1 MEEDLFQ
8 LRQLPV
14 VKFRRT
20 GESARSEDDTASGE
34 HEVQIEG
41 VRAGL
46 EAVELDDGAAVPK
59 EFANPTDDTFMVED
73 AVEAIGFGK
82 FQWKLSVLTG
92 LAWASISGLPFTL
105 QEAPLL
111 LNATGFPWFTRK
123 DTVPSTQIRCF
134 NQMADAMEMM
144 ILSILA
150 PQLHC
155 EWRLP
160 SWQVALLTSVVF
172 VGMMSSSTLWG
183 NISDQYGRK
192 TVRRPLLCMCPLGH
206 LRDDLDKVTKFTLL
220 ENLGLKIS
228 VLWTLYYGILSAFAP
243 VYSWI
248 LVLRGLVGFGI
259 GGVPQSVTLYAEFLP
274 MKARAKCILLI
285 EVFWAIGTVFEVI
298 LAVFVMP
305 SLGWRWLLI
314 LSAVPLLLFA
324 VLCFVGIFVYE
335 ISAFA
340 SCSPAIHYILWL
352 PESARYD
359 VLSGNQ
365 EKAIATLKR
374 IATENGAPMPLG
386 KLIISRQE
394 DRGKMRDLFTPH
406 FRWTTLLLWFI
417 WFSNAFS
424 YYGLVLLTTELFQAG
439 DVCSISSRKKAVE
452 AKCSLACEYLSKEDY
467 MDLLWTTLSEFP
479 GVLVTL
485 WIIDRLGRKK
495 TMALCFVI
503 FSFCS
508 LLLFICVGSLASCPL
523 SQLSFL
529 IPFRV
534 YPTATRAL
542 GLGTCSGMA
551 RVGALITPFIAQV
564 MLESSVYLTLAVYS
578 GCCLLAALASCF
590 LPIETKGRGLQ
601 ESSHREWGQEM
612 VGRGTH
618 GTGVASD
625 AGSQPD
631 TSQGQS
637 VTPSVN
643 DHQKICRY
651 NPGPDP
657 CETRCP
663 ELGME
668 MKTKP
673 TAKAGDSPAEAV
685 KAKPGATFPAPS
697 LVRLIGS
704 SRGKKTVNS
713 GFSALDFERG
723 PADLAFQQRRLRG
736 FQ

>member
-34 HEVQIEG
+34 HEIQIEG

-92 LAWASISGLPFTL
+92 LAW
-105 QEAPLL
+105 
-111 LNATGFPWFTRK
+111 
-123 DTVPSTQIRCF
+123 
-134 NQMADAMEMM
+134 MADAMEMM

-192 TVRRPLLCMCPLGH
+192 T
-206 LRDDLDKVTKFTLL
+206 
-220 ENLGLKIS
+220 GLKIS

-285 EVFWAIGTVFEVI
+285 E
-298 LAVFVMP
+298 
-305 SLGWRWLLI
+305 
-314 LSAVPLLLFA
+314 
-324 VLCFVGIFVYE
+324 
-335 ISAFA
+335 
-340 SCSPAIHYILWL
+340 WL

-452 AKCSLACEYLSKEDY
+452 AKCSLACEYLSEEDY

-495 TMALCFVI
+495 TMALCFVV

-508 LLLFICVGSLASCPL
+508 LLLFICVGRNMLTLLLFIARAFISGGFQAAYVYTPE
-523 SQLSFL
+523 
-529 IPFRV
+529 V

-612 VGRGTH
+612 VGRGAH
-618 GTGVASD
+618 GTGVARSNS
-625 AGSQPD
+625 GSQ
-631 TSQGQS
+631 
-637 VTPSVN
+637 
-643 DHQKICRY
+643 
-651 NPGPDP
+651 
-657 CETRCP
+657 E
-663 ELGME
+663 
-668 MKTKP
+668 
-673 TAKAGDSPAEAV
+673 
-685 KAKPGATFPAPS
+685 
-697 LVRLIGS
+697 
-704 SRGKKTVNS
+704 
-713 GFSALDFERG
+713 
-723 PADLAFQQRRLRG
+723 
-736 FQ
+736 

>member
-20 GESARSEDDTASGE
+20 GESARSEDDAASGE

-92 LAWASISGLPFTL
+92 LAW
-105 QEAPLL
+105 
-111 LNATGFPWFTRK
+111 
-123 DTVPSTQIRCF
+123 
-134 NQMADAMEMM
+134 MADAMEMM

-192 TVRRPLLCMCPLGH
+192 T
-206 LRDDLDKVTKFTLL
+206 
-220 ENLGLKIS
+220 GLKIS

-324 VLCFVGIFVYE
+324 VLCF
-335 ISAFA
+335 
-340 SCSPAIHYILWL
+340 WL

-394 DRGKMRDLFTPH
+394 DRGRMRDLFTPH

-439 DVCSISSRKKAVE
+439 DVCSS
-452 AKCSLACEYLSKEDY
+452 
-467 MDLLWTTLSEFP
+467 
-479 GVLVTL
+479 VLVTL

-508 LLLFICVGSLASCPL
+508 LLLFICVGRNMLTLLLFIARAFISGGFQAAYVYTPE
-523 SQLSFL
+523 
-529 IPFRV
+529 V

-618 GTGVASD
+618 DTGVTRSNS
-625 AGSQPD
+625 GSQ
-631 TSQGQS
+631 
-637 VTPSVN
+637 
-643 DHQKICRY
+643 
-651 NPGPDP
+651 
-657 CETRCP
+657 E
-663 ELGME
+663 
-668 MKTKP
+668 
-673 TAKAGDSPAEAV
+673 
-685 KAKPGATFPAPS
+685 
-697 LVRLIGS
+697 
-704 SRGKKTVNS
+704 
-713 GFSALDFERG
+713 
-723 PADLAFQQRRLRG
+723 
-736 FQ
+736 

>member
-41 VRAGL
+41 VRTGL

-92 LAWASISGLPFTL
+92 LAW
-105 QEAPLL
+105 
-111 LNATGFPWFTRK
+111 
-123 DTVPSTQIRCF
+123 
-134 NQMADAMEMM
+134 MADAMEMM

-155 EWRLP
+155 EWQLP

-192 TVRRPLLCMCPLGH
+192 T
-206 LRDDLDKVTKFTLL
+206 
-220 ENLGLKIS
+220 GLKIS

-324 VLCFVGIFVYE
+324 VLCF
-335 ISAFA
+335 
-340 SCSPAIHYILWL
+340 WL

-394 DRGKMRDLFTPH
+394 DRGRMKDLFTPH

-439 DVCSISSRKKAVE
+439 DVCSISSQKKAVE
-452 AKCSLACEYLSKEDY
+452 AKCSLACEYLSEEDY

-479 GVLVTL
+479 GLPHGNSSTGPGHL
-485 WIIDRLGRKK
+485 QWHGK
-495 TMALCFVI
+495 
-503 FSFCS
+503 SGCS
-508 LLLFICVGSLASCPL
+508 HYSVHCSGHAGILRVPDAGGLQWLLPPGCPGLLLPAHRDQRP
-523 SQLSFL
+523 
-529 IPFRV
+529 R
-534 YPTATRAL
+534 T
-542 GLGTCSGMA
+542 A
-551 RVGALITPFIAQV
+551 RVQPPGVGPRDGRPRDAWHRRHQV
-564 MLESSVYLTLAVYS
+564 ELWLS
-578 GCCLLAALASCF
+578 GVVTDA
-590 LPIETKGRGLQ
+590 GL
-601 ESSHREWGQEM
+601 SWSLRLW
-612 VGRGTH
+612 
-618 GTGVASD
+618 D
-625 AGSQPD
+625 AGSWWSQLGHRPSLP
-631 TSQGQS
+631 TSRTHPGGQ
-637 VTPSVN
+637 
-643 DHQKICRY
+643 
-651 NPGPDP
+651 PGPTGFCVLTPFAHIHRDP
-657 CETRCP
+657 PGDGEAFV
-663 ELGME
+663 LG
-668 MKTKP
+668 
-673 TAKAGDSPAEAV
+673 G
-685 KAKPGATFPAPS
+685 S
-697 LVRLIGS
+697 LSVCGE
-704 SRGKKTVNS
+704 VC
-713 GFSALDFERG
+713 
-723 PADLAFQQRRLRG
+723 
-736 FQ
+736 

>member
-1 MEEDLFQ
+1 MEKGFQ
-8 LRQLPV
+8 TSPAGKSSWQDPSRFFCAFRV

-20 GESARSEDDTASGE
+20 GESSRSEEDGISGE

-41 VRAGL
+41 VRTEL
-46 EAVELDDGAAVPK
+46 EPVELGDGAAVPK

-82 FQWKLSVLTG
+82 FQWKLSVITG
-92 LAWASISGLPFTL
+92 LAW
-105 QEAPLL
+105 
-111 LNATGFPWFTRK
+111 
-123 DTVPSTQIRCF
+123 
-134 NQMADAMEMM
+134 MADAMEMM

-192 TVRRPLLCMCPLGH
+192 T
-206 LRDDLDKVTKFTLL
+206 
-220 ENLGLKIS
+220 GLKIS
-228 VLWTLYYGILSAFAP
+228 VLWTLYYGILSGFAP
-243 VYSWI
+243 IYSWI

-285 EVFWAIGTVFEVI
+285 EVFWALGTVFEVL
-298 LAVFVMP
+298 LAVVVMP
-305 SLGWRWLLI
+305 TLGWRWLLI
-314 LSAVPLLLFA
+314 LSALPLLLFA
-324 VLCFVGIFVYE
+324 GLCF
-335 ISAFA
+335 
-340 SCSPAIHYILWL
+340 
-352 PESARYD
+352 
-359 VLSGNQ
+359 
-365 EKAIATLKR
+365 
-374 IATENGAPMPLG
+374 
-386 KLIISRQE
+386 E

-439 DVCSISSRKKAVE
+439 DVCSISSRRQEVK
-452 AKCSLACEYLSKEDY
+452 AKCSLTCEYLTEEDY
-467 MDLLWTTLSEFP
+467 TDLLWTTLSEFP

-485 WIIDRLGRKK
+485 WIIDRIGRKK
-495 TMALCFVI
+495 TMALSFLV

-508 LLLFICVGSLASCPL
+508 LLLFLCVGRNVLTVLLFIARAFISGGFQAAYVYTPE
-523 SQLSFL
+523 
-529 IPFRV
+529 V

-564 MLESSVYLTLAVYS
+564 MLESSVYLTLLVYS

-601 ESSHREWGQEM
+601 ESSHKEWGQEM
-612 VGRGTH
+612 VGRGSH
-618 GTGVASD
+618 SPGE
-625 AGSQPD
+625 SQ
-631 TSQGQS
+631 
-637 VTPSVN
+637 
-643 DHQKICRY
+643 
-651 NPGPDP
+651 
-657 CETRCP
+657 E
-663 ELGME
+663 
-668 MKTKP
+668 
-673 TAKAGDSPAEAV
+673 
-685 KAKPGATFPAPS
+685 
-697 LVRLIGS
+697 
-704 SRGKKTVNS
+704 
-713 GFSALDFERG
+713 
-723 PADLAFQQRRLRG
+723 
-736 FQ
+736 

>member
-41 VRAGL
+41 VRMGL

-92 LAWASISGLPFTL
+92 LAW
-105 QEAPLL
+105 
-111 LNATGFPWFTRK
+111 
-123 DTVPSTQIRCF
+123 
-134 NQMADAMEMM
+134 MADAMEMM

-192 TVRRPLLCMCPLGH
+192 T
-206 LRDDLDKVTKFTLL
+206 
-220 ENLGLKIS
+220 GLKIS

-285 EVFWAIGTVFEVI
+285 EVFWAIGTVFEVV

-324 VLCFVGIFVYE
+324 VLCF
-335 ISAFA
+335 
-340 SCSPAIHYILWL
+340 WL

-439 DVCSISSRKKAVE
+439 DVCSSLPHGNAGPRPGHLQWHGKSG
-452 AKCSLACEYLSKEDY
+452 CSHHSVHCPGDAGILCVPDSGSLQW
-467 MDLLWTTLSEFP
+467 LLPP
-479 GVLVTL
+479 GCP
-485 WIIDRLGRKK
+485 G
-495 TMALCFVI
+495 
-503 FSFCS
+503 
-508 LLLFICVGSLASCPL
+508 LLLFAHRDQRQRTAGVQPPGMGPGDGRPRNARCRCYQVELWLSGIVTDGGLCWSLRLQSSGGWQA
-523 SQLSFL
+523 
-529 IPFRV
+529 
-534 YPTATRAL
+534 PT
-542 GLGTCSGMA
+542 
-551 RVGALITPFIAQV
+551 GALIVTADIKNSPKSTTWTNKV
-564 MLESSVYLTLAVYS
+564 LCLESVCSSSLRSTQGWGDTCSRGFSVYVV
-578 GCCLLAALASCF
+578 
-590 LPIETKGRGLQ
+590 KGLF
-601 ESSHREWGQEM
+601 M
-612 VGRGTH
+612 TC
-618 GTGVASD
+618 
-625 AGSQPD
+625 GSTWENYP
-631 TSQGQS
+631 
-637 VTPSVN
+637 
-643 DHQKICRY
+643 Y
-651 NPGPDP
+651 
-657 CETRCP
+657 
-663 ELGME
+663 
-668 MKTKP
+668 
-673 TAKAGDSPAEAV
+673 
-685 KAKPGATFPAPS
+685 
-697 LVRLIGS
+697 
-704 SRGKKTVNS
+704 
-713 GFSALDFERG
+713 
-723 PADLAFQQRRLRG
+723 
-736 FQ
+736 

>member
-34 HEVQIEG
+34 HEVHIEG

-92 LAWASISGLPFTL
+92 LAW
-105 QEAPLL
+105 
-111 LNATGFPWFTRK
+111 
-123 DTVPSTQIRCF
+123 
-134 NQMADAMEMM
+134 MADAMEMM

-192 TVRRPLLCMCPLGH
+192 T
-206 LRDDLDKVTKFTLL
+206 
-220 ENLGLKIS
+220 GLKIS

-305 SLGWRWLLI
+305 SLGWRWLLL

-324 VLCFVGIFVYE
+324 VLCF
-335 ISAFA
+335 
-340 SCSPAIHYILWL
+340 WL

-439 DVCSISSRKKAVE
+439 DVCSS
-452 AKCSLACEYLSKEDY
+452 
-467 MDLLWTTLSEFP
+467 
-479 GVLVTL
+479 VLVTL

-495 TMALCFVI
+495 TMALCFVV

-508 LLLFICVGSLASCPL
+508 LLLFICVGRNMLTLLLFIARAFISGGFQAAYVYTPE
-523 SQLSFL
+523 
-529 IPFRV
+529 V

-612 VGRGTH
+612 VGRGAH
-618 GTGVASD
+618 GTGVARSNS
-625 AGSQPD
+625 GSQ
-631 TSQGQS
+631 
-637 VTPSVN
+637 
-643 DHQKICRY
+643 
-651 NPGPDP
+651 
-657 CETRCP
+657 E
-663 ELGME
+663 
-668 MKTKP
+668 
-673 TAKAGDSPAEAV
+673 
-685 KAKPGATFPAPS
+685 
-697 LVRLIGS
+697 
-704 SRGKKTVNS
+704 
-713 GFSALDFERG
+713 
-723 PADLAFQQRRLRG
+723 
-736 FQ
+736 

>member
-92 LAWASISGLPFTL
+92 LAW
-105 QEAPLL
+105 
-111 LNATGFPWFTRK
+111 
-123 DTVPSTQIRCF
+123 
-134 NQMADAMEMM
+134 MADAMEMM

-192 TVRRPLLCMCPLGH
+192 T
-206 LRDDLDKVTKFTLL
+206 
-220 ENLGLKIS
+220 GLKIS

-285 EVFWAIGTVFEVI
+285 E
-298 LAVFVMP
+298 
-305 SLGWRWLLI
+305 
-314 LSAVPLLLFA
+314 
-324 VLCFVGIFVYE
+324 
-335 ISAFA
+335 
-340 SCSPAIHYILWL
+340 WL

-452 AKCSLACEYLSKEDY
+452 AKCSLACEYLSEEDY

-495 TMALCFVI
+495 TMALCFVV
-503 FSFCS
+503 FSLCS
-508 LLLFICVGSLASCPL
+508 LLLFICVGRNMLTLLLFIARAFISGGFQAAYVYTPE
-523 SQLSFL
+523 
-529 IPFRV
+529 V

-618 GTGVASD
+618 GTGVARSNS
-625 AGSQPD
+625 GSQ
-631 TSQGQS
+631 
-637 VTPSVN
+637 
-643 DHQKICRY
+643 
-651 NPGPDP
+651 
-657 CETRCP
+657 E
-663 ELGME
+663 
-668 MKTKP
+668 
-673 TAKAGDSPAEAV
+673 
-685 KAKPGATFPAPS
+685 
-697 LVRLIGS
+697 
-704 SRGKKTVNS
+704 
-713 GFSALDFERG
+713 
-723 PADLAFQQRRLRG
+723 
-736 FQ
+736 

>member
-1 MEEDLFQ
+1 MVMLSKAH
-8 LRQLPV
+8 LTSHPRMSGSMV

-34 HEVQIEG
+34 HEIQIEG

-92 LAWASISGLPFTL
+92 LAW
-105 QEAPLL
+105 
-111 LNATGFPWFTRK
+111 
-123 DTVPSTQIRCF
+123 
-134 NQMADAMEMM
+134 MADAMEMM

-192 TVRRPLLCMCPLGH
+192 T
-206 LRDDLDKVTKFTLL
+206 
-220 ENLGLKIS
+220 GLKIS

-285 EVFWAIGTVFEVI
+285 EVFWAIGTVFEVV

-324 VLCFVGIFVYE
+324 VLCF
-335 ISAFA
+335 
-340 SCSPAIHYILWL
+340 WL

-452 AKCSLACEYLSKEDY
+452 AKCSLACEYLSEEDY

-495 TMALCFVI
+495 TMALCFVV

-508 LLLFICVGSLASCPL
+508 LLLFICVGRNMLTL
-523 SQLSFL
+523 LL
-529 IPFRV
+529 
-534 YPTATRAL
+534 
-542 GLGTCSGMA
+542 
-551 RVGALITPFIAQV
+551 FIARAFISGGFQAAYV
-564 MLESSVYLTLAVYS
+564 YTPESCHMACPSRRLLLRLLVDRAWVSFALTLIWPSVPSTEACGLIAGAS
-578 GCCLLAALASCF
+578 QKGIRRRLLA
-590 LPIETKGRGLQ
+590 LQ
-601 ESSHREWGQEM
+601 R
-612 VGRGTH
+612 
-618 GTGVASD
+618 
-625 AGSQPD
+625 
-631 TSQGQS
+631 
-637 VTPSVN
+637 
-643 DHQKICRY
+643 
-651 NPGPDP
+651 
-657 CETRCP
+657 
-663 ELGME
+663 LG
-668 MKTKP
+668 
-673 TAKAGDSPAEAV
+673 
-685 KAKPGATFPAPS
+685 
-697 LVRLIGS
+697 
-704 SRGKKTVNS
+704 
-713 GFSALDFERG
+713 G
-723 PADLAFQQRRLRG
+723 PASTMANTRDQQTTGHIQPAVCSCLVQELRMV
-736 FQ
+736 FMFLNS

>member
-20 GESARSEDDTASGE
+20 GESARSEDDAASGE

-41 VRAGL
+41 VRVGL

-92 LAWASISGLPFTL
+92 LAW
-105 QEAPLL
+105 
-111 LNATGFPWFTRK
+111 
-123 DTVPSTQIRCF
+123 
-134 NQMADAMEMM
+134 MADAMEMM

-192 TVRRPLLCMCPLGH
+192 T
-206 LRDDLDKVTKFTLL
+206 
-220 ENLGLKIS
+220 GLKIS

-285 EVFWAIGTVFEVI
+285 E
-298 LAVFVMP
+298 
-305 SLGWRWLLI
+305 
-314 LSAVPLLLFA
+314 
-324 VLCFVGIFVYE
+324 
-335 ISAFA
+335 
-340 SCSPAIHYILWL
+340 WL

-394 DRGKMRDLFTPH
+394 DRGRMRDLFTPH

-439 DVCSISSRKKAVE
+439 DVCSISSQKKAVE
-452 AKCSLACEYLSKEDY
+452 AKCSLACEYLSEEDY

-495 TMALCFVI
+495 TMALCFII
-503 FSFCS
+503 FSLCS
-508 LLLFICVGSLASCPL
+508 LLLFICVGRNMLTLLLFIARAFISGGFQAAYVYTPE
-523 SQLSFL
+523 
-529 IPFRV
+529 V

-618 GTGVASD
+618 GTGVTRSNS
-625 AGSQPD
+625 GSQ
-631 TSQGQS
+631 
-637 VTPSVN
+637 
-643 DHQKICRY
+643 
-651 NPGPDP
+651 
-657 CETRCP
+657 E
-663 ELGME
+663 
-668 MKTKP
+668 
-673 TAKAGDSPAEAV
+673 
-685 KAKPGATFPAPS
+685 
-697 LVRLIGS
+697 
-704 SRGKKTVNS
+704 
-713 GFSALDFERG
+713 
-723 PADLAFQQRRLRG
+723 
-736 FQ
+736 